1 MSRPR
6 PGPQP
11 QPPND
16 APGGLT
22 HNPFAALRPGGAAHP
37 AQAPTKQP
45 ASSPEL
51 PRRKPEVPA
60 PGTKLVVRREKRGR
74 AGKTVTRVA
83 GLALAPEGLEELAGR
98 LKRALGCGASVEAG
112 EVLVQGD
119 QVERCAAWLESELQ
133 VRVTLGN

>member
-6 PGPQP
+6 PGPKP

-22 HNPFAALRPGGAAHP
+22 HNPFAALRPGGAATP
-37 AQAPTKQP
+37 AQQP
-45 ASSPEL
+45 AQ
-51 PRRKPEVPA
+51 KPEPAGSAPQVPA
-60 PGTKLVVRREKRGR
+60 SGTKLVVRREKRGR
-74 AGKTVTRVA
+74 AGKTVTRIT
-83 GLALAPEGLEELAGR
+83 GLALATEGLEDLASR

-119 QVERCAAWLESELQ
+119 QVERCAAWLEAEFRL
-133 VRVTLGN
+133 RVTLGN

>member
-1 MSRPR
+1 
-6 PGPQP
+6 
-11 QPPND
+11 
-16 APGGLT
+16 
-22 HNPFAALRPGGAAHP
+22 
-37 AQAPTKQP
+37 
-45 ASSPEL
+45 
-51 PRRKPEVPA
+51 
-60 PGTKLVVRREKRGR
+60 LVVRREKRGR